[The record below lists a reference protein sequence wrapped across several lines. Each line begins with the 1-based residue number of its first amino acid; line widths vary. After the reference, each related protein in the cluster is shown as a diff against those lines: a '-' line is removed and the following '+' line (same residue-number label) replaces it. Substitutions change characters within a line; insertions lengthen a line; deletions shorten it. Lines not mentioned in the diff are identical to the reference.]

1 MSHQYQIVDNAAVVV
16 APPQARPQFRFH
28 PQKRC
33 GLLAAAAVAAHVLAL
48 ASFSL
53 VANVMRH
60 THNSLAIGTFANHPF
75 LMSLAFAVCSTFAVL
90 AYFTYERLFG
100 LSHAMAKLFHFLW
113 NTVAIVVATLGVVGM
128 YSVHS
133 RSPDG
138 HFQSLHSWI
147 GFIVFCM
154 YWAQYLLGTVVY
166 MCNVPVDWK
175 RIVLPTHV
183 FLGLA
188 STFGVY
194 LVILLGIIYNNPGV
208 HGDKYAYNAL
218 NWAGIT
224 LFFAVR
230 EMSSCVNAP
239 SEILN
244 LGFRSLTLRSAMFV
258 RFVCCTGTTVCFLQA
273 LCVGYVIAGSRKP
286 RPATVRA
293 AGLP

>member
-1 MSHQYQIVDNAAVVV
+1 MSHQYQIVGNAAAVG
-16 APPQARPQFRFH
+16 ATQGRPQFRFR

-33 GLLAAAAVAAHVLAL
+33 ELLAAAAVAAHVLSL

-53 VANVMRH
+53 VTNVMRH

-75 LMSLAFAVCSTFAVL
+75 LMSLAFAMCSTFAVL

-113 NTVAIVVATLGVVGM
+113 NTIAIVVATLGVVGM

-133 RSPDG
+133 RSSGG
-138 HFQSLHSWI
+138 HFQSLHSWV
-147 GFIVFCM
+147 GLCVFVM

-166 MCNVPVDWK
+166 MCNVPVNWK
-175 RIVLPTHV
+175 RVALPTHV

-194 LVILLGIIYNNPGV
+194 LVILLGIIYTNPGV
-208 HGDKYAYNAL
+208 NGGDKYAYTAL

-224 LFFAVR
+224 LFLAVR
-230 EMSSCVNAP
+230 ETCSFYA
-239 SEILN
+239 
-244 LGFRSLTLRSAMFV
+244 
-258 RFVCCTGTTVCFLQA
+258 
-273 LCVGYVIAGSRKP
+273 
-286 RPATVRA
+286 
-293 AGLP
+293 